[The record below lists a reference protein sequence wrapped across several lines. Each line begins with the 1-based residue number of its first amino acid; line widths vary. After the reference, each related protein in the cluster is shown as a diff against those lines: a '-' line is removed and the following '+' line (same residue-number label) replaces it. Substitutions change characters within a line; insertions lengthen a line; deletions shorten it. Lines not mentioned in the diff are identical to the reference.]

1 MTLNNNSYYGEN
13 IQKLYKYILNN
24 NFIEGKG
31 ILTKKNV
38 KKEYEKCL
46 LEKIRSFS
54 RYKSNLGLWKWGNR

>member
-1 MTLNNNSYYGEN
+1 MTLNNNSYGEN

-46 LEKIRSFS
+46 LERSGPFP
-54 RYKSNLGLWKWGNR
+54 RY